1 MNIMKKYY
9 AIFASMLLVSSAAYC
24 DSIKSGES
32 QLLGDWEACVV
43 KGDNS
48 IKLNLSFIDD
58 GSIISQQTLFAN
70 KACEGDKKNGSPL
83 VYGTYELG
91 EALTTHDGNK
101 AYALDTKLYASHGD
115 EPLTCFGIVSVD
127 GNKLYFGDTTRTNES
142 GVSLDCS
149 KPNRRPDMLH
159 FDVAFQHID

>member
-1 MNIMKKYY
+1 MELSP
-9 AIFASMLLVSSAAYC
+9 FTTQASQSRITSYNVCYTKLLR
-24 DSIKSGES
+24 
-32 QLLGDWEACVV
+32 
-43 KGDNS
+43 
-48 IKLNLSFIDD
+48 
-58 GSIISQQTLFAN
+58 
-70 KACEGDKKNGSPL
+70 ACEGDKKNGSPL